1 MQLRS
6 VYAFDREWSA
16 NEFAVC
22 TASGGWQDSRRGGQ
36 ELDETQITA
45 YVLLVVFTVMTY
57 VCSEYSNRGRQDAKS
72 KISTEVWGRGQ
83 A

>member
-6 VYAFDREWSA
+6 VYAFGCEWSA

-22 TASGGWQDSRRGGQ
+22 TASGGWQDSGHSGQ

-45 YVLLVVFTVMTY
+45 YGLLVVLTVMTY
-57 VCSEYSNRGRQDAKS
+57 ACSEHSNRGRQDAKS
-72 KISTEVWGRGQ
+72 KISTEI
-83 A
+83 